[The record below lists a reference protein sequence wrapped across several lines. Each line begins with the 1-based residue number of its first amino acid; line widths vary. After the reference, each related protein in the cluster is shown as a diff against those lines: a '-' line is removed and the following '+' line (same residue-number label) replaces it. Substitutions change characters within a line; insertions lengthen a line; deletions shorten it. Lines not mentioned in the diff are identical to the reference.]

1 VPYRIDFTPGAL
13 RQWRRLPRDVQ
24 ARITIAIDALAASP
38 RPRGAV
44 KMAGAATAWR
54 IRVGA
59 YRIIYD
65 IFDDRLLIVIIR
77 VGHRREV
84 YR

>member
-1 VPYRIDFTPGAL
+1 LPYRIDFTASAL
-13 RQWRRLPRDVQ
+13 RQLRRLPRDVQ
-24 ARITIAIDALAASP
+24 TRVTAAIDALALSP
-38 RPRGAV
+38 RPHGAV

-65 IFDDRLLIVIIR
+65 IFDDRLLIVVIR

>member
-1 VPYRIDFTPGAL
+1 VPYQIDVTPTAL

-24 ARITIAIDALAASP
+24 GCIATAIDALAASP
-38 RPRGAV
+38 RPHGAV
-44 KMAGAATAWR
+44 KLAGAATAWR
-54 IRVGA
+54 IRVRS

-65 IFDDRLLIVIIR
+65 VFDDRLLIVVIR